1 MRLQRRFFLRRG
13 SIATLLLATLLDT
26 GLLAAKPSRD
36 AEELYNRTEYSRS
49 LALLDSQTDDPLT
62 HSLIGRNYYMMAE
75 FKKAAEY
82 FQRAVQEAPNDS
94 NNALWMGRALGRR
107 AETSNPLFAP
117 ALAVKAR
124 QWMEK
129 AVQLDGKNVD
139 ALSDL
144 FEYYLEAPGF
154 LGGGYDKAQVIADRI
169 GKLDVAESYFVH
181 ARLAE
186 KREEYEQAE
195 ADLRSAMGGSPQ
207 QVGRVLDL
215 AKFLA
220 KRGRTV
226 ESDAL
231 FARAEE
237 MAPDTPEVWYARAD
251 ALVRQKRNLNEAK
264 ALLERYLSSPALT
277 PDDPSRSDARRLLK
291 QTAAALA

>member
-1 MRLQRRFFLRRG
+1 MRLQGRFFLRRG
-13 SIATLLLATLLDT
+13 PIATLLLAALLDT

-49 LALLDSQTDDPLT
+49 LALLDFQTNDPLT
-62 HSLIGRNYYMMAE
+62 NSLIGRNYYMMAE
-75 FKKAAEY
+75 FKTAAEY

-94 NNALWMGRALGRR
+94 NNALWLGRALGRR
-107 AETSNPLFAP
+107 AETANPLFAP

-139 ALSDL
+139 ALSDV

-154 LGGGYDKAQVIADRI
+154 LGGGYDKAQMIADRI
-169 GKLDVAESYFVH
+169 GQLDKAESYFVR

-186 KREEYEQAE
+186 KRNEYGQAE
-195 ADLRSAMGGSPQ
+195 ADLRNAMDGAPQ

-237 MAPDTPEVWYARAD
+237 MAPDTPKVWYARAD

-264 ALLERYLSSPALT
+264 VLLEKYLSSPVLT

-291 QTAAALA
+291 QTAAA

>member
-1 MRLQRRFFLRRG
+1 MRLQRRLSEGRER
-13 SIATLLLATLLDT
+13 IAMLLLATLL
-26 GLLAAKPSRD
+26 GASALAAKPSRD
-36 AEELYNRTEYSRS
+36 AEEFYNRTEYSRS
-49 LALLDSQTDDPLT
+49 LALLDSETNDPLT
-62 HSLIGRNYYMMAE
+62 NSLIGRNYFMMAE
-75 FKKAAEY
+75 FKKAADY
-82 FQRAVQEAPNDS
+82 FQRAVQEAPEDS
-94 NNALWMGRALGRR
+94 YSALWLGRALGRR

-154 LGGGYDKAQVIADRI
+154 LGGGYDKAQMIADRI
-169 GKLDVAESYFVH
+169 GKLDIAESYFVH

-186 KREEYEQAE
+186 KRNEYGQAE
-195 ADLRSAMGGSPQ
+195 ADLRNAMEGAPQ

-226 ESDAL
+226 ESDSL
-231 FARAEE
+231 FQRAEE
-237 MAPDTPEVWYARAD
+237 MAPDTPKIWYARAD

-264 ALLERYLSSPALT
+264 VLLVKYLSSPALT

-291 QTAAALA
+291 QTAAA